1 MQQIKKILPYNII
14 LSVTNLLESKR
25 EYYVLLLLCNLI
37 YNILNNFVYFYISTE
52 LEIFIYDAVLLRTWQ
67 QSVIHLL

>member
-52 LEIFIYDAVLLRTWQ
+52 LEIFIYDAVLLRT
-67 QSVIHLL
+67 